1 MICSVAMAIGPMVI
15 SLPKPARHDQIYKR
29 LSKDLNAIYTGQEE
43 CGFLDDKGSFLSRL
57 EAYHHAV
64 GCGQIKAG
72 DTECLISEDLW

>member
-1 MICSVAMAIGPMVI
+1 MICSVAMTIGSMII

-43 CGFLDDKGSFLSRL
+43 CGFLDDKGNFLSRL

-64 GCGQIKAG
+64 ECGQIKAG
-72 DTECLISEDLW
+72 DAEYLISEDLW